1 MYDVHMATRR
11 PVPLGSRPLT
21 DGQAVGLASVFGAL
35 ADPVRLRLF
44 DLVRRAGADGVCSCD
59 LVEPLDRSQPTI
71 SHHLKVLREAGLVES
86 RKEGTWVWYSAT
98 ENAMDIVSRFSSR

>member
-1 MYDVHMATRR
+1 MYDVHMTTRR

-21 DGQAVGLASVFGAL
+21 DPQAVGLASVFGAL
-35 ADPVRLRLF
+35 SDPVRLRLF

-98 ENAMDIVSRFSSR
+98 ENAMEIVSRFASR